1 MSHRQARL
9 VFVTRYRR
17 GVFDD
22 AMLTDCEHAIR
33 QVCAD
38 LRAELA
44 EFHGGPDHVH
54 LLVRYPPTVTRSR
67 LVNSLKGVCSRRLR
81 AQYAANSCPRVDR
94 AGTCGHLWAPVVAV
108 IPGRVLRRGRPSRSS
123 RSTSVDINDPASRGL
138 LPALKDGVYAL
149 EHR

>member
-1 MSHRQARL
+1 MSHLQARL

-54 LLVRYPPTVTRSR
+54 LLVRYPPTVARSR

-81 AQYAANSCPRVDR
+81 AQYADNSCPRVDR
-94 AGTCGHLWAPVVAV
+94 AGTRGHLWAPVGTCGRRHTWPRPAAGAPLEIVKEY
-108 IPGRVLRRGRPSRSS
+108 IRGHQRPG
-123 RSTSVDINDPASRGL
+123 
-138 LPALKDGVYAL
+138 
-149 EHR
+149 